1 MTRSKYLNEEDARKA
16 NNERSIIRHRK
27 LYTEDPDYKKNYVEK
42 ARLRYSKIKNQFLEI
57 TNLKAQLQAY
67 QNPQPMLID

>member
-1 MTRSKYLNEEDARKA
+1 MTRSKYLNEQEAKKA
-16 NNERSIIRHRK
+16 NNERSIIRHKK
-27 LYTEDPDYKKNYVEK
+27 LYTEDPEYKKNYVEK

-67 QNPQPMLID
+67 QNSSMMTD